1 MLLHIGSLFVIG
13 NEVKTCLAL
22 GLGLKIGIKK
32 SQQIKT
38 VSKIT
43 FETQIVFQRSKNAGN
58 NHLAAMG
65 HHTSVNYT
73 PSFIQLIVVMK
84 AKNLGTFEKNCL
96 W

>member
-1 MLLHIGSLFVIG
+1 MEVILDFLLHIGSLFVIG

-22 GLGLKIGIKK
+22 GLGLKIGFKK

-43 FETQIVFQRSKNAGN
+43 PETQIVFQRSKNAGN

-65 HHTSVNYT
+65 HHT
-73 PSFIQLIVVMK
+73 PPLQIL
-84 AKNLGTFEKNCL
+84 
-96 W
+96 